1 MENLLIYAVS
11 DSIGETAQQVS
22 RAAISQFGLTEDEYD
37 IRRHPFVNT
46 EEALMELL
54 ESAKRCNAMFVY
66 TLVEPKLAKMA
77 NDYCEKH
84 DILKIDLL
92 TDILNIL
99 SEKTGKRPKGEAGI
113 IRKMDESYFRRIAA
127 IEFAVKYDDGKEPN
141 KGILEAELVLIGISR
156 TSKTP
161 LSMYLANR
169 NIKVANVPL
178 VPEIPVPKEVYEI
191 DPKKIIG
198 LTNSPE
204 VLNNVRTT
212 RLKALGLSSNAN
224 YAKLDR
230 ILEELEYADKIMRKI
245 GCPVINVAN
254 KAIEETAGDILDIM
268 KEKGIHKNIHKDS

>member
-22 RAAISQFGLTEDEYD
+22 RAAISQFGLSEDEYD

-46 EEALMELL
+46 EEALIELL

-66 TLVEPKLAKMA
+66 TLVNPKLAKMA
-77 NDYCEKH
+77 SDYCEENG
-84 DILKIDLL
+84 ILKIDLL
-92 TDILNIL
+92 TDILSIL
-99 SEKTGKRPKGEAGI
+99 SEKTGRKPKGE
-113 IRKMDESYFRRIAA
+113 
-127 IEFAVKYDDGKEPN
+127 EPN

-212 RLKALGLSSNAN
+212 RLKALGLSSNAS

-230 ILEELEYADKIMRKI
+230 ILEELEYADKVMKKL

-268 KEKGIHKNIHKDS
+268 KEKGIHKWIHKDS

>member
-22 RAAISQFGLTEDEYD
+22 RAAISQFGLSEDEYD

-46 EEALMELL
+46 EEALIELL

-66 TLVEPKLAKMA
+66 TLVNPKLAKMA
-77 NDYCEKH
+77 SDYCEENG
-84 DILKIDLL
+84 ILKIDLL
-92 TDILNIL
+92 TDILSIL
-99 SEKTGKRPKGEAGI
+99 
-113 IRKMDESYFRRIAA
+113 SYFRRIAA

-212 RLKALGLSSNAN
+212 RLKALGLSSNAS

-230 ILEELEYADKIMRKI
+230 ILEELEYADKVMKKL

-268 KEKGIHKNIHKDS
+268 KEKGIHKWIHKDS